1 MPGAPARV
9 AFHDAPFVILD
20 EPTATLDARAEH
32 GTHGSL
38 MAAGGR
44 YAEPFALQAEGYL
57 DPAAIPG
64 R

>member
-1 MPGAPARV
+1 MALTR
-9 AFHDAPFVILD
+9 AFCRDAPFAILD

-32 GTHGSL
+32 GTHASPR
-38 MAAGGR
+38 AAGGR
-44 YAEPFALQAEGYL
+44 YGELFAPQAEGYL